1 MQYLPAFIV
10 LAGSVIAS
18 IWVFVKWHK
27 EEAKRKQDKSDSDS
41 K

>member
-1 MQYLPAFIV
+1 MQYLPAIIV
-10 LAGSVIAS
+10 VAGSIIAS

-27 EEAKRKQDKSDSDS
+27 EEAKRKKDRSDPDS